1 MNENEYRKRLL
12 NDLKTLVDTI
22 KQAEVLL
29 KGLKERKEVVLNEL
43 NELNKLNKT
52 ATVYEKFLQLK
63 QIYPNTI
70 FLFKV
75 GDFYEA
81 YGNDAVKV
89 ADALGLT
96 LTNRPMYNRKFTG
109 FPRHALDTYFL
120 KLGKLGYQLGII
132 DEL

>member
-1 MNENEYRKRLL
+1 MNENEYRKRLF
-12 NDLKTLVDTI
+12 NDLQALNGTI
-22 KQAEVLL
+22 EQAEDLL

-52 ATVYEKFLQLK
+52 ATMYERFLQLK

-75 GDFYEA
+75 GHFYEA

-89 ADALGLT
+89 ADALGLI
-96 LTNRPMYNRKFTG
+96 LTNRPMYNCKFTG
-109 FPRHALDTYFL
+109 FPYHALDTYFL

>member
-1 MNENEYRKRLL
+1 MNENEYRKRLF
-12 NDLKTLVDTI
+12 NDLQALNGTI
-22 KQAEVLL
+22 EQAEDLL

-43 NELNKLNKT
+43 NKLNKT
-52 ATVYEKFLQLK
+52 ATMYEKFLQLK

-89 ADALGLT
+89 ADALGLI

>member
-1 MNENEYRKRLL
+1 MNENEYRKRLF
-12 NDLKTLVDTI
+12 NDLQALNGTI
-22 KQAEVLL
+22 EQAEDLL
-29 KGLKERKEVVLNEL
+29 KGLKERKEVVL

-89 ADALGLT
+89 ADTLGLI

-109 FPRHALDTYFL
+109 FPCHALDTYFL

>member
-1 MNENEYRKRLL
+1 MNENEYRKRLFNDLQAL
-12 NDLKTLVDTI
+12 NDTI
-22 KQAEVLL
+22 EQAEVLL

-43 NELNKLNKT
+43 NKLNKT
-52 ATVYEKFLQLK
+52 TTVYEKFLQLK

-89 ADALGLT
+89 ADALGLI

>member
-1 MNENEYRKRLL
+1 MNENEYRKRLF
-12 NDLKTLVDTI
+12 NDLQTLNGTI
-22 KQAEVLL
+22 EQAEVLL

-52 ATVYEKFLQLK
+52 ATMYEKFLQLK

-70 FLFKV
+70 FLFRV
-75 GDFYEA
+75 GVFYEA

-89 ADALGLT
+89 ADALGLI
-96 LTNRPMYNRKFTG
+96 LTNRPMYNCKFTG
-109 FPRHALDTYFL
+109 FPYHALDTYFL

>member
-1 MNENEYRKRLL
+1 MNENEYRKRLF
-12 NDLKTLVDTI
+12 NDLQALNGTI
-22 KQAEVLL
+22 EQAEDLL
-29 KGLKERKEVVLNEL
+29 KGLKERKEVVL

-89 ADALGLT
+89 ADALGLR
-96 LTNRPMYNRKFTG
+96 LTNRLMDNRKLTG

>member
-1 MNENEYRKRLL
+1 MNENEDRKRLF
-12 NDLKTLVDTI
+12 NDLQALNGTI
-22 KQAEVLL
+22 EQAEDLL
-29 KGLKERKEVVLNEL
+29 KGLKERKEVVL

-70 FLFKV
+70 FLFRV

-89 ADALGLT
+89 ADALGLI

-109 FPRHALDTYFL
+109 FPCHALDTYFL

>member
-1 MNENEYRKRLL
+1 MNDNEYRKRLFNDLQIL
-12 NDLKTLVDTI
+12 NDTI
-22 KQAEVLL
+22 EQAEVLL
-29 KGLKERKEVVLNEL
+29 KGLKERKEVVL

-63 QIYPNTI
+63 QIYPKTI

-75 GDFYEA
+75 GCFYEA

-96 LTNRPMYNRKFTG
+96 LTNRPMYNRKLTG
-109 FPRHALDTYFL
+109 FPCHALDTYFL

>member
-1 MNENEYRKRLL
+1 MNENEYRKRLF
-12 NDLKTLVDTI
+12 NDLQALNGTI
-22 KQAEVLL
+22 EQAEDLL
-29 KGLKERKEVVLNEL
+29 KGLKERKEVVL

-75 GDFYEA
+75 GHCYEA

-89 ADALGLT
+89 ADALGLI
-96 LTNRPMYNRKFTG
+96 LTNRPMYNYKFTG
-109 FPRHALDTYFL
+109 FHRHVLDTYFL

>member
-29 KGLKERKEVVLNEL
+29 KGLKERKDVVL

-89 ADALGLT
+89 ADALGLI

>member
-1 MNENEYRKRLL
+1 MNENEYRKRLF
-12 NDLKTLVDTI
+12 NDLQALNGTI
-22 KQAEVLL
+22 EQAEVLL
-29 KGLKERKEVVLNEL
+29 KGLKERKEVVL

-70 FLFKV
+70 FLFRV

-89 ADALGLT
+89 ADALGLI

-132 DEL
+132 DEP

>member
-1 MNENEYRKRLL
+1 MNENEYRKRLFNDLQAL
-12 NDLKTLVDTI
+12 NDTI
-22 KQAEVLL
+22 EQAEVLL

-43 NELNKLNKT
+43 NKLNKT
-52 ATVYEKFLQLK
+52 ATLYEKFLQLK

-70 FLFKV
+70 FLYKV

-96 LTNRPMYNRKFTG
+96 LTNRPMYNYKFTG
-109 FPRHALDTYFL
+109 FPCHALNTYFL

>member
-1 MNENEYRKRLL
+1 MNENEYRKRLFNKLQAL
-12 NDLKTLVDTI
+12 NDTI
-22 KQAEVLL
+22 EESEDLL
-29 KGLKERKEVVLNEL
+29 KGLKERKEVVL

-75 GDFYEA
+75 GHSYEA

-89 ADALGLT
+89 ADALGLI
-96 LTNRPMYNRKFTG
+96 LTNRPMYNYKFTG
-109 FPRHALDTYFL
+109 FHRHVLDTYFL

>member
-1 MNENEYRKRLL
+1 MNENEYRKRLF
-12 NDLKTLVDTI
+12 NDLQALNGTI
-22 KQAEVLL
+22 EQAEVLL
-29 KGLKERKEVVLNEL
+29 KDLKERKEVVL

-70 FLFKV
+70 FLFRV

-89 ADALGLT
+89 ADALGLI

>member
-1 MNENEYRKRLL
+1 MNENEYRKRLFNKLQAL
-12 NDLKTLVDTI
+12 NDTI
-22 KQAEVLL
+22 EQSEVLL
-29 KGLKERKEVVLNEL
+29 KGLKERKEVVL

-89 ADALGLT
+89 ADALGLI

>member
-1 MNENEYRKRLL
+1 MNENEYRKRLF
-12 NDLKTLVDTI
+12 NDLQALNGTI
-22 KQAEVLL
+22 EQAEDLL
-29 KGLKERKEVVLNEL
+29 KGLKERKEVVL

-70 FLFKV
+70 FLFRV

-89 ADALGLT
+89 ADALGLI

>member
-1 MNENEYRKRLL
+1 MNENEYRKRLF
-12 NDLKTLVDTI
+12 NDLQALNGTI
-22 KQAEVLL
+22 EQAEDLL
-29 KGLKERKEVVLNEL
+29 KGLKERKEVVL

-89 ADALGLT
+89 ADALGLI

-109 FPRHALDTYFL
+109 FPCHALDTYFL

>member
-43 NELNKLNKT
+43 NKLNKT

-63 QIYPNTI
+63 EIYPNTI

-75 GDFYEA
+75 GDFYET
-81 YGNDAVKV
+81 YGNDAVKI

-96 LTNRPMYNRKFTG
+96 LTNRPMYNRKLTG
-109 FPRHALDTYFL
+109 FPCHALDTYFL

>member
-1 MNENEYRKRLL
+1 MNENEYRKRLF
-12 NDLKTLVDTI
+12 NDLQALNGTI
-22 KQAEVLL
+22 EQAEDLL

-43 NELNKLNKT
+43 NKLNKT
-52 ATVYEKFLQLK
+52 TTMYEKFLQLK

-89 ADALGLT
+89 ADALGLI

>member
-1 MNENEYRKRLL
+1 MNENEYRKRLFNDLQTL
-12 NDLKTLVDTI
+12 NDTI
-22 KQAEVLL
+22 EQAEVLL
-29 KGLKERKEVVLNEL
+29 KGLKERKEVVL

-89 ADALGLT
+89 ADALGLI

-109 FPRHALDTYFL
+109 FPCHALDTYFL

-132 DEL
+132 DNYKI

>member
-1 MNENEYRKRLL
+1 MNENEYRKRLFNKLQAL
-12 NDLKTLVDTI
+12 NDTI
-22 KQAEVLL
+22 EQSEVLL
-29 KGLKERKEVVLNEL
+29 KGLKERKEVVL

-89 ADALGLT
+89 ADALGLI
-96 LTNRPMYNRKFTG
+96 LTNRPMYNYKFTG

>member
-1 MNENEYRKRLL
+1 MNENEYRKRLFNDLQAL
-12 NDLKTLVDTI
+12 NDTI
-22 KQAEVLL
+22 EQAEVLL

-43 NELNKLNKT
+43 NKLNKT
-52 ATVYEKFLQLK
+52 TTVYEKFSQLK

-89 ADALGLT
+89 ADALGLI

>member
-1 MNENEYRKRLL
+1 MNENEYRKRLFNKLQAL
-12 NDLKTLVDTI
+12 NDTI
-22 KQAEVLL
+22 EESEDLL

-43 NELNKLNKT
+43 NELNKT
-52 ATVYEKFLQLK
+52 ATMYEKFLQLK

-75 GDFYEA
+75 GDFYET
-81 YGNDAVKV
+81 YGNDAVKI

-96 LTNRPMYNRKFTG
+96 LTNRPMYNCKFTG
-109 FPRHALDTYFL
+109 FPYHALDTYFL

>member
-1 MNENEYRKRLL
+1 MNENEYRKRLF
-12 NDLKTLVDTI
+12 NDLQALNGTI
-22 KQAEVLL
+22 EQAEDLL
-29 KGLKERKEVVLNEL
+29 KGLKERKEVVL

-70 FLFKV
+70 FLFRV

-89 ADALGLT
+89 ADALGLI

-109 FPRHALDTYFL
+109 FPCHALDTYFL

>member
-1 MNENEYRKRLL
+1 MNENEYRKRLF
-12 NDLKTLVDTI
+12 NDLQTLNGTI
-22 KQAEVLL
+22 EQAEDLL
-29 KGLKERKEVVLNEL
+29 KGLKERKEVVL

-75 GDFYEA
+75 GHSYEA

-89 ADALGLT
+89 ADALGLI
-96 LTNRPMYNRKFTG
+96 LTNRPMYNYKFTG
-109 FPRHALDTYFL
+109 FSRHVLDTYFL

>member
-1 MNENEYRKRLL
+1 MNENEYRKRLFNDLQAL
-12 NDLKTLVDTI
+12 NDTI
-22 KQAEVLL
+22 EQAEVLL

-43 NELNKLNKT
+43 NKLNKT
-52 ATVYEKFLQLK
+52 ATMYEKFLQLK

-89 ADALGLT
+89 ADALGLI

-109 FPRHALDTYFL
+109 FPCHALDTYFL

>member
-1 MNENEYRKRLL
+1 MNENEYRKRLF
-12 NDLKTLVDTI
+12 NDLQALNGTI
-22 KQAEVLL
+22 EQAEDLL
-29 KGLKERKEVVLNEL
+29 KGLKERKEVVL

-89 ADALGLT
+89 ADALGLI
-96 LTNRPMYNRKFTG
+96 LTNRPMYNCKFTG

>member
-1 MNENEYRKRLL
+1 MNENEYRKRLFNDLQAL
-12 NDLKTLVDTI
+12 NDTI
-22 KQAEVLL
+22 EQAEVLL
-29 KGLKERKEVVLNEL
+29 KGLKERKEVVL

-89 ADALGLT
+89 ADALGLI

>member
-1 MNENEYRKRLL
+1 MNENEYRKKLFNKLQAL
-12 NDLKTLVDTI
+12 NDTI
-22 KQAEVLL
+22 EQSEVLL
-29 KGLKERKEVVLNEL
+29 KGLKERKEVVL

-89 ADALGLT
+89 ADALGLI

>member
-1 MNENEYRKRLL
+1 MNENEYRKRLF
-12 NDLKTLVDTI
+12 NDLQTLNGTI
-22 KQAEVLL
+22 EQAEVLL

-43 NELNKLNKT
+43 NKLNKT
-52 ATVYEKFLQLK
+52 TTVYEKFLQLK

-89 ADALGLT
+89 ADALGLI

>member
-1 MNENEYRKRLL
+1 MNENEYRKRLFNKLQAL
-12 NDLKTLVDTI
+12 NDTI
-22 KQAEVLL
+22 EQSEVLL

-43 NELNKLNKT
+43 NELNKT

-89 ADALGLT
+89 ADALGLI

-109 FPRHALDTYFL
+109 FPCHALDTYFL

-132 DEL
+132 DNSKI

>member
-1 MNENEYRKRLL
+1 MNENEYRKRLF
-12 NDLKTLVDTI
+12 NDLQALNGTI
-22 KQAEVLL
+22 EQAEDLL
-29 KGLKERKEVVLNEL
+29 KGLTERTEVVL

-89 ADALGLT
+89 ADALGLI

-132 DEL
+132 DEP

>member
-1 MNENEYRKRLL
+1 MNENEYRKKLFNDLQAL
-12 NDLKTLVDTI
+12 NDTI
-22 KQAEVLL
+22 EQAEVLL

-43 NELNKLNKT
+43 NKLNKT
-52 ATVYEKFLQLK
+52 ATLYKKFLQLK

-70 FLFKV
+70 FLYKV

-96 LTNRPMYNRKFTG
+96 LTNRPMYNYKFTG
-109 FPRHALDTYFL
+109 FPCHALNTYFL

>member
-1 MNENEYRKRLL
+1 MNENEYRKGLF
-12 NDLKTLVDTI
+12 NDLQTLNGTI
-22 KQAEVLL
+22 EQAEVLL
-29 KGLKERKEVVLNEL
+29 KGLKDRKEVVL

-52 ATVYEKFLQLK
+52 ATMYEKFLQLK

-89 ADALGLT
+89 ADALGLI

>member
-1 MNENEYRKRLL
+1 MNENEYRKRLF
-12 NDLKTLVDTI
+12 NDLQALNGTI
-22 KQAEVLL
+22 EQAEDLL
-29 KGLKERKEVVLNEL
+29 KGLKERKEVVL

-89 ADALGLT
+89 ADTLGLI
-96 LTNRPMYNRKFTG
+96 LTNRPKYNRKFTG
-109 FPRHALDTYFL
+109 FPCHALDTYFL

>member
-1 MNENEYRKRLL
+1 MNENEYRKRLFNKLQAL
-12 NDLKTLVDTI
+12 NDTI
-22 KQAEVLL
+22 EESEDLL

-43 NELNKLNKT
+43 NELNKT
-52 ATVYEKFLQLK
+52 ATMYEKFLQLK

-75 GDFYEA
+75 GDFYET
-81 YGNDAVKV
+81 YGNDAVKI

-96 LTNRPMYNRKFTG
+96 LTNRPMYNCKLTG
-109 FPRHALDTYFL
+109 FPSHALDTYFL

>member
-1 MNENEYRKRLL
+1 MNENEYRKRLF
-12 NDLKTLVDTI
+12 NDLQALNGTI
-22 KQAEVLL
+22 EQAEDLL

-43 NELNKLNKT
+43 NKLNKT
-52 ATVYEKFLQLK
+52 TTVYEKFLQLK

-89 ADALGLT
+89 ADALGLI